1 MNAFYA
7 TMHYEQSDE
16 RNLHNNFGFDLK
28 TFMSLCTSPVL
39 VLSSTISQIIGGNCV
54 WNNLNLPFVGSEV
67 APRAVSTR
75 IVSGIWWFFTLILI
89 SSYTANLAAFLTVE
103 RMKSPIE
110 NAEDLSKQ
118 REIKYG
124 TLYGGST
131 MTFFQVF
138 TPTISICTADILTQ
152 LWSRPIPTR
161 NPN

>member
-1 MNAFYA
+1 MKLWSNI
-7 TMHYEQSDE
+7 
-16 RNLHNNFGFDLK
+16 K
-28 TFMSLCTSPVL
+28 VL
-39 VLSSTISQIIGGNCV
+39 
-54 WNNLNLPFVGSEV
+54 FVGSEV

-131 MTFFQVF
+131 MTFFQVDPNSPSVSLSLPAYPNRARIGSIF
-138 TPTISICTADILTQ
+138 SYGARIDPYDYCLMPTKMLAGSGIDHKVDRIGMANQ
-152 LWSRPIPTR
+152 
-161 NPN
+161 